1 MLFRHKCEY
10 DISIGHDKMIDYRI
24 DVQDQKIS
32 CTSIFRKGT
41 NNYGK
46 KISGIF

>member
-24 DVQDQKIS
+24 DGAV
-32 CTSIFRKGT
+32 
-41 NNYGK
+41 GK
-46 KISGIF
+46 